1 MKRFLQTVTLII
13 SLALP
18 VYSSGS
24 DKLCLQI
31 FGGTAYNFKMRQV
44 IRQDGADTVRF
55 NARYDTKALE
65 TPVYWSI
72 RAGLWEGKRSWE
84 VELVHHKLY
93 LKNSPP
99 GVEHFSI
106 THGFNLLTV
115 NRAWTFP
122 WFIGR
127 FGGGVVVTHPES
139 SIHGKTFEQSGGI
152 IDGYYISGPTAQV
165 ALEKR
170 IYIGKSFFLS
180 AEGKF
185 TLSWVRVPVKDGHS
199 ELWNS
204 AVHGLLGIGYDFRFR

>member
-1 MKRFLQTVTLII
+1 MKTFFRLFAIIFFL
-13 SLALP
+13 SLPGYTFA
-18 VYSSGS
+18 G
-24 DKLCLQI
+24 DKLCLQV
-31 FGGTAYNFKMRQV
+31 FGGTAYNFKTRHV

-55 NARYDTKALE
+55 NAKYDTKAFE
-65 TPVYWSI
+65 TPVYWSL
-72 RAGLWEGKRSWE
+72 RAGLWDKKNSWE
-84 VELVHHKLY
+84 LELVHHKLY
-93 LKNSPP
+93 LKNNPP

-115 NRAWTFP
+115 NRAWLFP

-127 FGGGVVVTHPES
+127 LGGGVVVTHPES
-139 SIHGKTFEQSGGI
+139 TIHGKTFEQSGGI

-170 IYIGKSFFLS
+170 LYIGKNLFLS

-204 AVHGLLGIGYDFRFR
+204 AVHALLGIGYDFNSR